1 MDNSHLFVNIRI
13 ISNNMSDIHHPTKV
27 ARSGAVYTATLI
39 IQKIISFSYFSL
51 VASALGPA
59 NLGRYTFALSFA
71 AFFSLV
77 VDFGFVNM
85 AIRNFSRDKN
95 GRARSFRILFT
106 ARLGL
111 ALIGAAILWLSALLL
126 GYDQT
131 LLSLLAITTLIM
143 VMDAFT
149 AFFYTVFRAEQN
161 LFYESIGTLVF
172 QIVIFIAGYLALRQT
187 SDLRVLLAVISLG
200 SFWHILYSAILLKFR
215 ARLSLKPLFDWLAIK
230 STLAAAA
237 PFFLMAGFIKA
248 YNTIDTILLK
258 NISGDEAAGLYA
270 IPAKVVFTFPFL
282 ALGITAAVYPAMAS
296 YAASS
301 PERLQN
307 IFRRTLQLL
316 LTISL
321 PICLGIFILA
331 DPIIMRVWP
340 EFSQSILALQ
350 ILIWAVVFLF
360 MEYPFGSLLNATG
373 HEKRNTWNRGVQ
385 LVVFIIMNV
394 LLIPKFGFMGAV
406 YTALLT
412 SILIVILGAWPA
424 RKLVVIF
431 NKSFIIVL
439 AKLILAVGV
448 MGGAIWWL
456 ADKYSFLYL
465 IPLAMVIYALMLL
478 GLRVYGQEDW
488 EWVKSLKK

>member
-1 MDNSHLFVNIRI
+1 M
-13 ISNNMSDIHHPTKV
+13 SNVADIHHPAKV
-27 ARSGAVYTATLI
+27 ARSGAIYTGALI

-85 AIRNFSRDKN
+85 AIRNFSREKE
-95 GRARSFRILFT
+95 GRERNFRILLT

-111 ALIGAAILWLSALLL
+111 AVLGAIVLWATALAL
-126 GYDQT
+126 GYDNT
-131 LLSLLAITTLIM
+131 LLALLAVTTVIM

-187 SDLRVLLAVISLG
+187 NDLRVLLAIISLG
-200 SFWHILYSAILLKFR
+200 SFWHVVYSALLLKFR
-215 ARLSLKPLFDWLAIK
+215 ARLSLKPLFDWPAIK
-230 STLAAAA
+230 GTLAAAV

-296 YAASS
+296 YASAS

-331 DPIIMRVWP
+331 EPIITRVWP
-340 EFSQSILALQ
+340 EFQAAIPALR

-360 MEYPFGSLLNATG
+360 IEYPFGSLLNATG
-373 HEKRNTWNRGVQ
+373 NEKKNTWNRGLQ
-385 LVVFIIMNV
+385 LAVFVIMNIV
-394 LLIPKFGFMGAV
+394 LIPQYGFMGAV
-406 YTALLT
+406 YTALAT
-412 SILIVILGAWPA
+412 SILIVFLGAYRA
-424 RKLVVIF
+424 RRLAVIF
-431 NKSFIIVL
+431 TKSFVAVL
-439 AKLILAVGV
+439 VKLLVAAAV
-448 MGGAIWWL
+448 MGGVVAWI
-456 ADKYSFLYL
+456 AGHYPFLYA
-465 IPLAMVIYALMLL
+465 IPAGALVYALMFLIL
-478 GLRVYGQEDW
+478 QVYKKEDW
-488 EWVKSLKK
+488 EWLKSLKK